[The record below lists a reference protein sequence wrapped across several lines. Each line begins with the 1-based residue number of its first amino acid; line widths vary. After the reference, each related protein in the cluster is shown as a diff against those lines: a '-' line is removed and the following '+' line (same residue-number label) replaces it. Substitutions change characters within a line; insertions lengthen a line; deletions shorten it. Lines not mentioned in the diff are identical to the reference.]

1 MILHRVFNRTNTKTA
16 DIAKSR
22 LQSVLTEDRTNISP
36 EILDMIKSEVIKII
50 ESYVELDKDNISFS
64 IVKDKYTS
72 SGSNA
77 VSEIK
82 ASFPILGAK

>member
-1 MILHRVFNRTNTKTA
+1 MILRRVFNRTNTKTA

-36 EILDMIKSEVIKII
+36 ETLDMIKSEVIKII